1 MAWARGAA
9 WPRHA
14 TAALRRA
21 AVRFADRVR
30 RRGRAAAWRT
40 MRLTVPAVL
49 AYVVARLVF
58 PHTQPLTGPLT
69 ALLVVQVSL
78 FATLTTGLRRVLAV
92 TSGVVLAVVLSS
104 LVDLT
109 WWSLG
114 TIIALAIV
122 TGLVLR
128 LGEHLLEVPISAML
142 VLGVSS
148 AGSAAASRVLET
160 LIGAGVGVAAT
171 VLFPPPVQ
179 TRTAGQAVE
188 LVAVRMAE
196 VLDRVARELPETTS
210 ADQPNEWLEEVRRL
224 SRYVARA
231 DRALTE
237 ASDSRRLN
245 PRAVGTTD
253 PLPML
258 RRDLDA
264 LEHSGVALRQ
274 LFRTVSD
281 AVGGGMTEPGAD
293 PGPPDGNRRPAVM
306 PYDAEVRAAFAA
318 LLTEIATALRAFGG
332 LARAEADAGRQT
344 AAVKLAAALEAL
356 GEARAMLT
364 ELLLV
369 DPHDDRTQWELHGS
383 LLAAVGR
390 VLGELDLA
398 ERDRRREQWQR
409 QLGQRSRTA
418 QAVGRLRDTSRQ
430 VAEVPRRQ
438 LRRRDA
444 R

>member
-1 MAWARGAA
+1 
-9 WPRHA
+9 
-14 TAALRRA
+14 
-21 AVRFADRVR
+21 
-30 RRGRAAAWRT
+30 
-40 MRLTVPAVL
+40 MRLTIPAVI
-49 AYVVARLVF
+49 AYVVARLAF

-104 LVDLT
+104 MVDLT

-114 TIIALAIV
+114 TVIALAIV
-122 TGLVLR
+122 TGQLLR

-148 AGSAAASRVLET
+148 AAPAAASRVAET

-179 TRTAGQAVE
+179 TRTAGEAVE
-188 LVAVRMAE
+188 HVAVRTAQMLE
-196 VLDRVARELPETTS
+196 RVARELPEATVDHTN
-210 ADQPNEWLEEVRRL
+210 AWLDEARRL

-231 DRALTE
+231 DRALDE
-237 ASDSRRLN
+237 AGDSRRLN

-253 PLPML
+253 RLPML

-274 LFRTVSD
+274 LFRTVAD
-281 AVGGGMTEPGAD
+281 AVAAGGERRDQGDGDGARPGSYRMT
-293 PGPPDGNRRPAVM
+293 
-306 PYDAEVRAAFAA
+306 YDADVRAAFAA
-318 LLTEIATALRAFGG
+318 LLTEIATALRAFGA
-332 LARAEADAGRQT
+332 LARTEADEGDAT
-344 AAVKLAAALEAL
+344 ATAQLAAALEAL

-369 DPHDDRTQWELHGS
+369 DPHDDRAQWELHGS

-409 QLGQRSRTA
+409 ELGQRSRTA
-418 QAVGRLRDTSRQ
+418 QAVGRLRHTSRQ
-430 VAEVPRRQ
+430 VAEAPRRQ

>member
-1 MAWARGAA
+1 MARVRTAESAVRRGV
-9 WPRHA
+9 
-14 TAALRRA
+14 TVLRRA
-21 AVRFADRVR
+21 VSRFADRVR
-30 RRGRAAAWRT
+30 RRGRSAALRT
-40 MRLTVPAVL
+40 LRLTIPAVL
-49 AYVVARLVF
+49 AYVVARMVF

-104 LVDLT
+104 MVDLT

-114 TIIALAIV
+114 TVIALAII
-122 TGLVLR
+122 TGQVLR

-142 VLGVSS
+142 VLGVAS
-148 AGSAAASRVLET
+148 AGSAAASRIAET

-188 LVAVRMAE
+188 LVAVRTAE
-196 VLDRVARELPETTS
+196 VLERVAAELPETRS
-210 ADQPNEWLEEVRRL
+210 ADQTNEWLEQVRRL

-237 ASDSRRLN
+237 AGDSRRLN

-253 PLPML
+253 RLPML

-281 AVGGGMTEPGAD
+281 AVGSSPETGAD
-293 PGPPDGNRRPAVM
+293 GDRRGSVAMTYEP
-306 PYDAEVRAAFAA
+306 EVRAAFAA
-318 LLTEIATALRAFGG
+318 LLAEIAGALRAFGA
-332 LARAEADAGRQT
+332 LARTEADAGAQPPT
-344 AAVKLAAALEAL
+344 AQLAAALEAL

-369 DPHDDRTQWELHGS
+369 DPGNDLTQWELHGS

-390 VLGELDLA
+390 VIGELDLA
-398 ERDRRREQWQR
+398 ERDRRREQWQL
-409 QLGQRSRTA
+409 QLRQRSRAA

-430 VAEVPRRQ
+430 MAEAPRRQ
-438 LRRRDA
+438 LRRRDPKDA